1 MQYRKK
7 SYVHY
12 STLIGVIILGAA
24 LRFWHLDLKPL
35 WLDEVLTA
43 LFSLGRSY
51 GELPLEVVFPV
62 SKLEEIFTL
71 KSGISC
77 STIAQTIAAQ
87 STHPPLFFCLMH
99 SWQSWLGTEQL
110 IWVMR
115 SLSVLMGVGAIVAIY
130 CLSRRAFSPSAA
142 LMAAALMAFSP
153 FAVYLSQE
161 ARHYTMPMLLI
172 TLALWGLIQIEQ
184 DLYTRRG
191 GSKPIIWLCW
201 AIVNSI
207 GCYVHYFFIIAFLA
221 QLMTLTGLMYWRRHL
236 LPTGSWVTLSL
247 TVIGVTVSYLP
258 WLPVLLNDFG
268 RAETG
273 WLPKPENIAPLYQ
286 TLLGWLAMV
295 IALPIEAQPLAIA
308 VPMTLLTVAF
318 GSWFGWCCW
327 RGYRHL
333 WQQSSTQLATL
344 TLSGFTLS
352 VLLQFAVIVYL
363 LGKDITIAPRYN
375 FVYYPAVCI
384 LLGASLTL
392 GYKQQSQVKAKE
404 TISPSPSLPLSPAL
418 LLPLSISL
426 LSSLL
431 VASNLVFLK
440 PFHPQQVAQDMNLEQ
455 NIPLVV
461 VMGYKNIQDVALGL
475 SFALAIDQLKSGLDD
490 SATRELSNTQSTAG
504 SYFAFLPR
512 EQGYELIWQQLSR
525 LSALPA
531 PPLNLWVVAPGL
543 KRRNYPQQLGI
554 STQTNCT
561 LDPTQHYRI
570 GIPYQLYRCL

>member
-1 MQYRKK
+1 
-7 SYVHY
+7 
-12 STLIGVIILGAA
+12 
-24 LRFWHLDLKPL
+24 
-35 WLDEVLTA
+35 
-43 LFSLGRSY
+43 
-51 GELPLEVVFPV
+51 
-62 SKLEEIFTL
+62 
-71 KSGISC
+71 
-77 STIAQTIAAQ
+77 
-87 STHPPLFFCLMH
+87 MH
-99 SWQSWLGTEQL
+99 SWHSWLGTEPL
-110 IWVMR
+110 IWIMR
-115 SLSVLMGVGAIVAIY
+115 SLSVLMGVGAIMAIY
-130 CLSRRAFSPSAA
+130 CLSRTAYSPAAA

-172 TLALWGLIQIEQ
+172 TLALWGLIEIEYT
-184 DLYTRRG
+184 LYNQRQRF
-191 GSKPIIWLCW
+191 KLVIWLFW
-201 AIVNSI
+201 GIINSI

-221 QLMTLTGLMYWRRHL
+221 QLMTLTGVMYWRRRL
-236 LPTGSWVTLSL
+236 LPTGSWRILSL
-247 TVIGVTVSYLP
+247 TVIAVAVSYLP
-258 WLPVLLNDFG
+258 WFPVLLNDFG

-295 IALPIEAQPLAIA
+295 IALPIEAQPLPIA
-308 VPMTLLTVAF
+308 VPMALLTVAF
-318 GSWFGWCCW
+318 GSWFGWLCW

-333 WQQSSTQLATL
+333 WQQSSTQLATV
-344 TLSGFTLS
+344 TLSVFTLG

-375 FVYYPAVCI
+375 FVYYPAVCV

-392 GYKQQSQVKAKE
+392 GYKQQSPGNVKN
-404 TISPSPSLPLSPAL
+404 TFSPSPHLRLI
-418 LLPLSISL
+418 LSISL

-440 PFHPQQVAQDMNLEQ
+440 PFHPQKVAQDMNLEP
-455 NIPLVV
+455 NIPVMV
-461 VMGYKNIQDVALGL
+461 IMGYKNIQDVALGL

-490 SATRELSNTQSTAG
+490 SATKQPSSTQNPDR

-512 EQGYELIWQQLSR
+512 EQGYELVWQKLSK

-543 KRRNYPQQLGI
+543 KRQNYPQQLGI
-554 STQTNCT
+554 STQTNCI

-570 GIPYQLYRCL
+570 GIPYQLYRCQ